1 MHLALF
7 SHRLLTA
14 SSPGRSLGAQT
25 RVPDEIFSGRNSK
38 VGILPCAEQKGKGKI
53 KNSWEFSFQELGGEG
68 AGRAPLGWEN
78 SKECALGCS
87 PVRLVTLRVLTGS
100 LA

>member
-53 KNSWEFSFQELGGEG
+53 KKQLGIFFLRAWGGWTRTPRLGEL
-68 AGRAPLGWEN
+68 
-78 SKECALGCS
+78 
-87 PVRLVTLRVLTGS
+87 
-100 LA
+100 